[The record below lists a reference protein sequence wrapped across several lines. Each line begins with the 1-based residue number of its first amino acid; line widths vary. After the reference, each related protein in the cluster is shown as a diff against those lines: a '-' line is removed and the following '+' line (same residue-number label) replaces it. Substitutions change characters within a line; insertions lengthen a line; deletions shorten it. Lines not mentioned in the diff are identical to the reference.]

1 MANTIKLLEA
11 LSAYTGDQVSL
22 DRFAAVAKEELGDS
36 WMNKVYQTLLDL
48 TPPLKEKLDHAYR
61 YYGAVLSWNEIQGY
75 LASGAEFDETEVETR
90 LETLSYW
97 LSFFGSAGDDA
108 VASLKQKIEEI
119 KLQKEKEAEEK
130 AQQPIQQ
137 VEEET
142 PTVEEVVPPQMEQKE
157 LPFEEETIEELPTL
171 FDEVE
176 EDTSFE
182 EEEPVPL
189 VVAENENALDEE
201 GAKTETPEEEVY
213 EEDGTYQEGAEVYE
227 EDGTY
232 QEGEEVYE
240 DDGTYQEGEEVYED
254 DGTYQEGEEVYEDDG
269 TYQEGAEVYEDD
281 GTYQEGAEVYEED
294 GTYQEGAEV
303 YEEDGTYQEGAE
315 VYEEDGTYQEGAEVY
330 DENAYYDDGTY
341 EDGTYDDG
349 TYEDGTY
356 EDAYLTDDNQTE
368 GTYDDADIYDDL
380 YDTEEDNQASD
391 EDFWQTPVYVQ
402 QKAESNEEFM
412 AKKVFH
418 ETDFLNAVRCWV
430 NARCIALGNKEI
442 YTYRHYGFLVDLM
455 ETTKKDMQEV
465 LSDPTYYPAL
475 ESVRKGGLK
484 KLQSLMVS
492 LENDLQIAYDNL
504 PSELTALIS
513 DSVNSDDV
521 RASLGRLDTSN
532 KPELLGVAP
541 DGFEMVED
549 PFEGLSLEPKK
560 PLKTEKEKTTT
571 KKKTGLSFNKKN
583 AS

>member
-130 AQQPIQQ
+130 VQQPVQQ

-201 GAKTETPEEEVY
+201 GVETQTFE
-213 EEDGTYQEGAEVYE
+213 
-227 EDGTY
+227 
-232 QEGEEVYE
+232 EEVYE
-240 DDGTYQEGEEVYED
+240 DDGTYQEGE
-254 DGTYQEGEEVYEDDG
+254 
-269 TYQEGAEVYEDD
+269 
-281 GTYQEGAEVYEED
+281 
-294 GTYQEGAEV
+294 
-303 YEEDGTYQEGAE
+303 E

-330 DENAYYDDGTY
+330 DENAYYEDGTY
-341 EDGTYDDG
+341 EDG

-368 GTYDDADIYDDL
+368 GTYDDADIYDEL

-418 ETDFLNAVRCWV
+418 QTDFLNAVRCWV